1 MQIPT
6 DAKRLVMNVFDFANP
21 TADVITVALI
31 PYSEIL
37 DGF

>member
-6 DAKRLVMNVFDFANP
+6 DAKRLVMNAFDSPNP

-31 PYSEIL
+31 PHLELL